1 MYKAR
6 VNKNFTFTKFPGRE
20 FKKGDI
26 IENLTKQDVDYLTSN
41 PKGRNFITDAEE
53 IVEKS
58 VEPKK
63 EKVEKA
69 VKKKK

>member
-1 MYKAR
+1 MYKAK

-63 EKVEKA
+63 AEKA

>member
-1 MYKAR
+1 MYKAK

-20 FKKGDI
+20 FKKGDV
-26 IENLTKQDVDYLTSN
+26 IEKLTREDVAYLLAN
-41 PKGRNFITDAEE
+41 PRGKNFITDVEE

-63 EKVEKA
+63 VEKA

>member
-6 VNKNFTFTKFPGRE
+6 VNKNFTFFAKFPGRE

-26 IENLTKQDVDYLTSN
+26 IENLTKQDVEYLLSN
-41 PKGRNFITDAEE
+41 PKGKNYITDVEE

-63 EKVEKA
+63 VEKA